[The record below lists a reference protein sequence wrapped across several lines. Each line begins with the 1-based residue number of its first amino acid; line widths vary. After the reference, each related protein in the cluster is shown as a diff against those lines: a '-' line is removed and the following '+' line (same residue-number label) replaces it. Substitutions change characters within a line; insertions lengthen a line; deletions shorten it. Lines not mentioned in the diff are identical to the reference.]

1 MTAAKFKPLIFSVSG
16 FALSNVAYI
25 FIFMILDDF
34 CVILLCNLKRMAYE
48 KPYAYLEPMC
58 ASENCQ
64 WCGELYFAASTIS
77 IGDILPQ
84 ILRQG
89 KHKSLRI

>member
-1 MTAAKFKPLIFSVSG
+1 
-16 FALSNVAYI
+16 
-25 FIFMILDDF
+25 
-34 CVILLCNLKRMAYE
+34 MAYE

-58 ASENCQ
+58 ASENSQ
-64 WCGELYFAASTIS
+64 WCEELYSTISAIS

-84 ILRQG
+84 IAMQG

>member
-1 MTAAKFKPLIFSVSG
+1 
-16 FALSNVAYI
+16 
-25 FIFMILDDF
+25 
-34 CVILLCNLKRMAYE
+34 MAYE
-48 KPYAYLEPMC
+48 KPYAYLELMC

-64 WCGELYFAASTIS
+64 WCGEPYFIVFEIP

-84 ILRQG
+84 IPMQG

>member
-1 MTAAKFKPLIFSVSG
+1 MV
-16 FALSNVAYI
+16 
-25 FIFMILDDF
+25 
-34 CVILLCNLKRMAYE
+34 YE

-64 WCGELYFAASTIS
+64 WCGDPYFAVSAIS

-84 ILRQG
+84 IPRQG
-89 KHKSLRI
+89 KHKSFLSNQGFVESQFNVSAQSLIFE